1 MIAYLSNLMIPM
13 VIFGIVILAL
23 STKIDMFAAF
33 TKGAKDGFKVVYE
46 ILPTLIGLM
55 LAVGILRTSGILDV
69 VGDILAKPLS
79 VIGFPSQLVPLSLVK
94 MFSSSAATGLLLDI
108 FKKFGTD
115 TYEGLLASIL
125 MSCSET
131 IFYTIS
137 VYLLAT
143 GNNKEKPF
151 QKTGWILPGGIGLYA
166 CRNDSERHYCKNYV
180 GFVRLQN
187 DSGHH
192 YCKNYVDYVILMKI
206 I

>member
-69 VGDILAKPLS
+69 VGDTLAKPLS

-115 TYEGLLASIL
+115 TYEGLLASI
-125 MSCSET
+125 
-131 IFYTIS
+131 
-137 VYLLAT
+137 

-151 QKTGWILPGGIGLYA
+151 QKTGWILPGALVCTLAGMIA
-166 CRNDSERHYCKNYV
+166 S
-180 GFVRLQN
+180 
-187 DSGHH
+187 
-192 YCKNYVDYVILMKI
+192 VIIVKI
-206 I
+206 M

>member
-143 GNNKEKPF
+143 GNNRSRHSSAVTAATAAMATVAAEITTAASAAHPARKEATANAAP
-151 QKTGWILPGGIGLYA
+151 QE
-166 CRNDSERHYCKNYV
+166 S
-180 GFVRLQN
+180 
-187 DSGHH
+187 
-192 YCKNYVDYVILMKI
+192 
-206 I
+206 